1 MEPRLER
8 GFMNKTITDGIVF
21 TPAKFAFGLHHWS
34 SQDGRPGQ
42 DDYDNEPNAA
52 FVPPDQ
58 DFSGCLELTKTQT
71 VQKLRAFY
79 QTPLSPRLLSS
90 HSHAS
95 EIAIRRVSHAS
106 PVGLVMPEMC
116 IW

>member
-1 MEPRLER
+1 MELRLER

-21 TPAKFAFGLHHWS
+21 IPAKFAFGLHHWS

-42 DDYDNEPNAA
+42 DDYDNAPNTA
-52 FVPPDQ
+52 FVPADK

-79 QTPLSPRLLSS
+79 KTPPSPGCLR
-90 HSHAS
+90 
-95 EIAIRRVSHAS
+95 IRTRVKTAKCAHIRN
-106 PVGLVMPEMC
+106 LMLEDF
-116 IW
+116 